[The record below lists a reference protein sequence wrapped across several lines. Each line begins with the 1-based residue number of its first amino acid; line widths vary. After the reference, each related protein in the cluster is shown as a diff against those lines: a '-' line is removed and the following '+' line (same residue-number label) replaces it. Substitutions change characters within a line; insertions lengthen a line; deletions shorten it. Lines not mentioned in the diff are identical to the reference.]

1 MLNITISTWSCID
14 QFLVYY
20 SVCLFNYL
28 MCFNTLTLEP
38 QMSLMKENFFY
49 KKLPFLLVAL
59 TDFVSK
65 KEIVGLIFLLTS
77 WSKHTAS
84 YLLYVVQDN
93 HGLRPATLS
102 KKRLWHKCFP
112 VNFAKFLR
120 TPLFTDLLRWLLF
133 ELF

>member
-1 MLNITISTWSCID
+1 MLNITRSTWSCID

-20 SVCLFNYL
+20 SVYLFNYL

>member
-1 MLNITISTWSCID
+1 MLNITRSTWSCID

-20 SVCLFNYL
+20 SVYLFNYL

-38 QMSLMKENFFY
+38 QMSLMEENFFY
-49 KKLPFLLVAL
+49 KKLPFLLVTL

-112 VNFAKFLR
+112 VNFAKFQR
-120 TPLFTDLLRWLLF
+120 TIFLLNTSGRLFL
-133 ELF
+133 

>member
-20 SVCLFNYL
+20 SVYLFNYL

-38 QMSLMKENFFY
+38 QMSLMEENFFY
-49 KKLPFLLVAL
+49 KKLPFLLVTL

-77 WSKHTAS
+77 WCKHTAS

-93 HGLRPATLS
+93 HGLRPAYLL
-102 KKRLWHKCFP
+102 KKRLWHKYFP
-112 VNFAKFLR
+112 MNFAKFLR
-120 TPLFTDLLRWLLF
+120 TPLFTDHLRWLLF

>member
-120 TPLFTDLLRWLLF
+120 TLLFTDLLRWLLF